1 MKKLKLNIATRLILL
16 VNLPEQGSVVD
27 MISKRN
33 VRRKID
39 FSSEEMESAKINIT
53 EDKVTWDPNAM
64 SIEVEFTESEVNFL
78 KDIIDKLDK
87 AGNVTDNIL
96 DFCEQILE
104 K

>member
-53 EDKVTWDPNAM
+53 EDKVTWDPNAV
-64 SIEVEFTESEVNFL
+64 SIEVEFTESEVSFL
-78 KDIIDKLDK
+78 KNIIDKLDK
-87 AGNVTDNIL
+87 AGNITDNIL
-96 DFCEQILE
+96 EFCEQILE

>member
-39 FSSEEMESAKINIT
+39 FSSEEMESAKINIR
-53 EDKVTWDPNAM
+53 EDKVTWDPNAV
-64 SIEVEFTESEVNFL
+64 SIEVEFTESEINFL

-87 AGNVTDNIL
+87 AGNITDNIL

>member
-53 EDKVTWDPNAM
+53 EDKVTWDPSAV
-64 SIEVEFTESEVNFL
+64 SIEVEFTESEISFL

-87 AGNVTDNIL
+87 AGNITDNIL

>member
-39 FSSEEMESAKINIT
+39 FSSEEMESDRKS
-53 EDKVTWDPNAM
+53 V
-64 SIEVEFTESEVNFL
+64 V
-78 KDIIDKLDK
+78 
-87 AGNVTDNIL
+87 
-96 DFCEQILE
+96 
-104 K
+104 

>member
-53 EDKVTWDPNAM
+53 EDKVTWDPNAV

>member
-53 EDKVTWDPNAM
+53 EDKVTWDPNAVP
-64 SIEVEFTESEVNFL
+64 IEVEFTESEVNFL

-87 AGNVTDNIL
+87 AGNITDNIL